1 MEKKYINGIIL
12 IIVFVAIIL
21 VGVFVIIKN
30 NFFNTQI
37 TQRVE
42 LKTGEKFDRT
52 GFLIIDNN
60 GKFSLT
66 YSNDNLGTKTKLV
79 IDETVFCKQRG
90 NPISCKQLQSGQK
103 VEIVGLVYDKDTI
116 TVKEVNLFG
125 EITVPAVK

>member
-21 VGVFVIIKN
+21 IGFFVIIKN
-30 NFFNTQI
+30 NFFNTQT

-42 LKTGEKFDRT
+42 FKMGEKFDRT
-52 GFLIIDNN
+52 GFLVIDSA
-60 GKFSLT
+60 GKFSLA
-66 YSNDNLGTKTKLV
+66 YSIDSLGTKTKLL

-103 VEIVGLVYDKDTI
+103 VEVIGLVYDKNTI

-125 EITVPAVK
+125 EITVPPVK